1 MHRDRTI
8 ELVCEDC
15 GANFEI
21 SHEMGIQY
29 IPQYCVFCSKEIY
42 HNDDE
47 LNEMEE
53 MLH

>member
-1 MHRDRTI
+1 MDEDRTI

-15 GANFEI
+15 GANFDI

-42 HNDDE
+42 HNDDK
-47 LNEMEE
+47 LNEIEE
-53 MLH
+53 LLH